1 MKGSLPL
8 GRIKGIK
15 IQVHW
20 TFFLLIVW
28 VVFLE
33 VSRGNGLVPM
43 LWSTVFIV
51 VLFACVVLHELGHSL
66 TAMRYGVPTRQI
78 TLLPIGGLASLEKMP
93 EDPRQELMVAIAGPL
108 VNVAIAFALWMV
120 LPVDQYFAQDPDAL
134 AEQLS
139 SINAGNF
146 LYLLFSAN
154 ILLVL
159 FNMIPAFP
167 MDGGRVLRAALA
179 MRMDRVRATRIAS
192 GLGQLAA
199 FFFFVIGLLYNP
211 ILALIAVF
219 IYFGARS
226 ESAMEQQ
233 RGVLRDRRV
242 EEAMMTDI
250 TVLNPDTSV
259 EEVIDL
265 IIAGAERDFVVADND
280 RVVGVLYESDLVK
293 AYRAGQSTI
302 RVGEVMETDFQTV
315 SPDAQLRET
324 LAGLQ
329 SGRSFLPVVEDGRP
343 VGAID
348 RTNLSEFIVFRTG
361 ESGSAA
367 GISGSIP
374 QR

>member
-1 MKGSLPL
+1 MKGSLSL